1 MGMTCGPL
9 CVALKN
15 FSCLN
20 DCGHVCDAYAD
31 CQVIRIENHLGDK
44 SLWVILMISLR
55 WEDPSW
61 IRMTPFPWLG
71 SWADQERGSKP
82 SVGIHLSF
90 LLDCGCHV
98 RRCLQLLLPSLQ
110 GDRLYPQI
118 GSWKKP
124 FLTLVASVS
133 YFVTTI
139 GGVTNTMQ
147 CFVLFFFWTLNL
159 FYRNQS
165 VPVVVCS
172 ATFPTKQ
179 LRGRISKTIT

>member
-20 DCGHVCDAYAD
+20 DCGHACDAYAD
-31 CQVIRIENHLGDK
+31 CQVSRIENHLGDK

-61 IRMTPFPWLG
+61 IWMAPFLWLG

-90 LLDCGCHV
+90 LLDSGCHV
-98 RRCLQLLLPSLQ
+98 MRCLQLLLPSLQ
-110 GDRLYPQI
+110 GDRLYLQI
-118 GSWKKP
+118 GSSKKP
-124 FLTLVASVS
+124 FLTLVAFVS
-133 YFVTTI
+133 YFVTI

-147 CFVLFFFWTLNL
+147 WFFFFWTLNL
-159 FYRNQS
+159 FYRNGS
-165 VPVVVCS
+165 VLLLCVRLHFLQNSVTGSCLKDHHIV
-172 ATFPTKQ
+172 
-179 LRGRISKTIT
+179 